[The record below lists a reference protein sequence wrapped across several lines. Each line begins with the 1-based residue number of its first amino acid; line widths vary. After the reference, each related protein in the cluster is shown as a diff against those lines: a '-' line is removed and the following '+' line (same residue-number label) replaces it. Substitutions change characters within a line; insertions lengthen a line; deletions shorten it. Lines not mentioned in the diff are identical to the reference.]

1 MSIKKLRPLLSMAIY
16 KNYLLVVDNLAKY
29 YAVDVATGNL
39 IWMKNNSAP
48 FNSQIKVYEDRI
60 FVTDFKNILKCFS
73 IYDGEEIWSVRTDNS
88 FVKSQKKLSVI
99 LTKNVVIFNNTLGD
113 ISAVDINKGQLIWQ
127 TPTQD
132 SSIFESSF
140 QLKTSDLI
148 MSDKRILFS
157 NNAMRM
163 TFFFSTGAKTI
174 SF

>member
-1 MSIKKLRPLLSMAIY
+1 MNLLKKSYRSYNFNRFEPEVVFDKNNLIFFDNKGSILKYDKNSKLIWKKNYYKRSEKKLRPLLSMAIY

-88 FVKSQKKLSVI
+88 FVKSQKNYL
-99 LTKNVVIFNNTLGD
+99 
-113 ISAVDINKGQLIWQ
+113 
-127 TPTQD
+127 
-132 SSIFESSF
+132 
-140 QLKTSDLI
+140 
-148 MSDKRILFS
+148 
-157 NNAMRM
+157 
-163 TFFFSTGAKTI
+163 
-174 SF
+174 